1 MEPLEILSYE
11 VCGIKWAMKA
21 LRLPKESYSD
31 SLFKPG
37 YVGPKDAVLS
47 SNFVATGHKR
57 SELTRGIVVWLEI
70 KFHVSWLIHLQTYFH
85 GVECLGSSKGLD
97 KELHDIRE
105 KFISFDHRE
114 KFISFGQPDKMYKR
128 ILTINYAALRRMY
141 MTRRFYSRQDFNIF
155 CNWIETLPYFQQLIY
170 PEYGKEKDENNMG

>member
-57 SELTRGIVVWLEI
+57 SELTKGIVVWLEI
-70 KFHVSWLIHLQTYFH
+70 KFHISWMIHLQTYFH
-85 GVECLGSSKGLD
+85 GVECLASSKGLD
-97 KELHDIRE
+97 KELHDLKVE
-105 KFISFDHRE
+105 
-114 KFISFGQPDKMYKR
+114 FISFGQPDKMYKM

-141 MTRRFYSRQDFNIF
+141 MTRRFHSRKDFNIL